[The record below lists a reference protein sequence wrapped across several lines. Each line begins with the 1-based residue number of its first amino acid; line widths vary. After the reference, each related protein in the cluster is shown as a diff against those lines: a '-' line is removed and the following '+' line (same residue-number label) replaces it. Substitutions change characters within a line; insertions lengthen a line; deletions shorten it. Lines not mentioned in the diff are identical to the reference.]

1 MFDEQPTLELL
12 FQQLGLEHNQEAI
25 EKFIQTHQLAAETK
39 LHCAD
44 FWSEGQREF
53 LQSHWKKDDEWA
65 IVVDTLNEQ
74 LHSDAHVYL

>member
-12 FQQLGLEHNQEAI
+12 FQQLGLEADNEAI
-25 EKFIQTHQLAAETK
+25 AQFIRTHQLEAETK
-39 LHCAD
+39 LHCAH
-44 FWSEGQREF
+44 FWSEGQRQF

-74 LHSDAHVYL
+74 LHSDAHSGL

>member
-12 FQQLGLEHNQEAI
+12 FQQLGLDADEASI
-25 EKFIQTHQLAAETK
+25 NAFIHAHQLPAETK

-44 FWSEGQREF
+44 FWTEGQRQF
-53 LQSHWKKDDEWA
+53 LQGHWKKDDEWA

-74 LHSDAHVYL
+74 LHSDAQASV